1 MEKRDCFSILQ
12 VSPGATLREARK
24 AYMRLVKRWHPDR
37 FADNPQLLE
46 SAQEKLKII
55 NTAYAEA
62 KAAIS
67 ARIDSEIRRGVSK
80 PSPVSP
86 KKPPDGSQA
95 NIYESARPGTF
106 FSAFRNH
113 ISNRI
118 RRFFSSEP
126 TQAPRQAQPGTGRP
140 KPSKPS
146 GGKEEAKDFQKIFDD
161 AVKKRTG
168 TPYRPLK
175 RAKRPVE
182 RSGKDPQRAAQN
194 AASRPIRSRRNPD
207 DRVEP
212 VAPIRK
218 IKGL

>member
-1 MEKRDCFSILQ
+1 MEKTDCFLILQ

-37 FADNPQLLE
+37 FADNPQLRE
-46 SAQEKLKII
+46 SAQEKLKLI
-55 NTAYAEA
+55 NSAYEEA

-67 ARIDSEIRRGVSK
+67 ARIQNETRPGGA
-80 PSPVSP
+80 
-86 KKPPDGSQA
+86 KPPPASPEKSPDNRQE
-95 NIYESARPGTF
+95 NIYGSSRTETV
-106 FSAFRNH
+106 FSEFRNQ

-118 RRFFSSEP
+118 KRFFSSDP
-126 TQAPRQAQPGTGRP
+126 AAAPRQAQSGKGRP
-140 KPSKPS
+140 KPAKSS
-146 GGKEEAKDFQKIFDD
+146 GGKEEEKDFQKIFDD
-161 AVKKRTG
+161 AVRKKTG

-175 RAKRPVE
+175 RAKRSTE
-182 RSGKDPQRAAQN
+182 RSGKDPNKAVQN
-194 AASRPIRSRRNPD
+194 TASRPARIRRKTG